1 MVAVG
6 EGHDLAGP
14 VRHITVQSQRL
25 FLRRR
30 TKEQASSNSITSLAL
45 ATDRVSSTAGRL
57 RSFFSHRVIVLRV
70 IPKVRLSP
78 RSEERS

>member
-30 TKEQASSNSITSLAL
+30 TK
-45 ATDRVSSTAGRL
+45 D
-57 RSFFSHRVIVLRV
+57 
-70 IPKVRLSP
+70 
-78 RSEERS
+78 